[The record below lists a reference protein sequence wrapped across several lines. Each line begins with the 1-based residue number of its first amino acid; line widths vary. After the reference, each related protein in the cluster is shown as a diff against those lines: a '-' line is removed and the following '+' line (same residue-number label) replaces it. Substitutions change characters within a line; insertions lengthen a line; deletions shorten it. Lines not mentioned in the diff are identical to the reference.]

1 MHRAAS
7 FAVTAAAAVLLA
19 AAPAAAQDI
28 AAGEKA
34 FNKCKACHTLEKGGA
49 HRVGPNLHGMFGRTA
64 GAVEGFKFSDAMK
77 NSGVVWTPE
86 TVDQYITRPR
96 EFIKGNRM
104 AFAGINNAEERA
116 NLIAY
121 LQQATK

>member
-1 MHRAAS
+1 MFRAAS
-7 FAVTAAAAVLLA
+7 FAATAAAAVLLA

-28 AAGEKA
+28 AAAEKA

-49 HRVGPNLHGMFGRTA
+49 HRVGPNLHGMFGRAA

-86 TVDQYITRPR
+86 TLDQYITRPR